1 MDTRRRNPGPAGGLD
16 LAETGAIPVV
26 VLSRQQDPVEIIN
39 STLRNA
45 GHPVHCLWVRDLSTL
60 GDTLAQSSPQLI
72 FLCTSDP
79 DETAAALEA
88 RQRNA
93 TQVPALLVRDS
104 LTEDD
109 LAEAVGL
116 GAQDVVTLRSR
127 PRLQAVAGRELHAS
141 RLDRALAGTLASA
154 RQYRDQMKAFMTG
167 STDAIAHVEEGIVVD
182 VNPAW
187 VELFGHEEPAAF
199 LGQPLMDFF
208 QQRSH
213 AALRGALVATA
224 QGRWSNHSLQAVALM
239 PAGTELPV
247 QIEFERIE
255 FEGEPAVRMRVPTQT
270 RDLETLTRQL
280 EEALLFDTTTGLM
293 KRAAFVEQANAHAA
307 QPLKA
312 GLRAVVYIEPDR
324 LAAVENELG
333 PLAAEDLLEGIGQQL
348 RALLQPGDL
357 AARVTA
363 RGFALLVERG
373 NTRDLDAWVARALQR
388 LAEHV
393 FSSGDR
399 ALSFTCSAGATLLSA
414 HGEGIATALLSS
426 VKAAR
431 NAAAAGGNRLRRPE
445 PSAGKPEIEAA
456 DQAWAARIKS
466 ALMANRFRLVHQ
478 PIASLVG
485 EGEPMFD
492 LVVRML
498 DERNEEVLPSEFLA
512 AAQRTD
518 LMKNID
524 RWVVGAAM
532 SFCAERGNARV
543 FVRLST
549 DSMRDKTLG
558 AWLQQ
563 QIKASGVDPQRVV
576 FELHEET
583 AATHLEEIRAL
594 QALVRPLGFPFA
606 LENFGSSKEP
616 DRLLGQLS
624 ASYVKIDGALMQG
637 LATDRSLQ
645 EQVKTLVQLA
655 RARGITTI
663 AERVEDANTMAVL
676 WQLGVEFVQGY
687 FVGSAE
693 EVVLHETR

>member
-1 MDTRRRNPGPAGGLD
+1 

-45 GHPVHCLWVRDLSTL
+45 GHPVHCTWVRDLSSL
-60 GDTLAQSSPQLI
+60 GDALAQSGPQLI
-72 FLCTSDP
+72 FLCSSDP
-79 DETAAALEA
+79 EETLAALEA
-88 RQRNA
+88 RQRYA
-93 TQVPALLVRDS
+93 TQVPTLLVRDTLS
-104 LTEDD
+104 EED
-109 LAEAVGL
+109 LAEALKL

-127 PRLQAVAGRELHAS
+127 PRLQAVAGRELHAA
-141 RLDRALAGTLASA
+141 RLDHALAGTLASA

-187 VELFGHEEPAAF
+187 VELFGHEEAADF

-213 AALRGALVATA
+213 AALKGALVATA
-224 QGRWSNHSLQAVALM
+224 QGRWANHSLQAVALM

-247 QIEFERIE
+247 QIEFERFE

-270 RDLETLTRQL
+270 RDLRTLTRQL
-280 EEALLFDTTTGLM
+280 EEALQFETTTGLM
-293 KRAAFVEQANAHAA
+293 KRAAFVEHATAHAA
-307 QPLKA
+307 LPLKA
-312 GLRAVVYIEPDR
+312 GLRALIYVEPDR
-324 LAAVENELG
+324 LAAAENELG
-333 PLAAEDLLEGIGQQL
+333 PLVAEDLLEGIGQQL
-348 RALLQPGDL
+348 RAQLQPGDL

-363 RGFALLVERG
+363 RGFAMLVERG
-373 NTRDLDAWVARALQR
+373 NTRDLDAWVARVLQR
-388 LAEHV
+388 VSEHV
-393 FSSGDR
+393 FSAGDR
-399 ALSFTCSAGATLLSA
+399 ALSFTCSAGATLLNSQ
-414 HGEGIATALLSS
+414 GEGLAAALHSS

-431 NAAAAGGNRLRRPE
+431 NATAAGGNRLRRPE
-445 PSAGKPEIEAA
+445 PSAEKPEIDAA
-456 DQAWAARIKS
+456 DQAWASRIKS

-485 EGEPMFD
+485 ESEPMFD

-518 LMKNID
+518 LLKNID

-532 SFCAERGNARV
+532 SFCAERSNARV

-549 DSMRDKTLG
+549 DSMRDHTLG

-563 QIKASGVDPQRVV
+563 QIKASGVDPHRVV
-576 FELHEET
+576 FELHEGT
-583 AATHLEEIRAL
+583 AGNHLEEIRAL
-594 QALVRPLGFPFA
+594 QALVKPLGFKFA
-606 LENFGSSKEP
+606 LENFGSGRDPE
-616 DRLLGQLS
+616 RLLGHL
-624 ASYVKIDGALMQG
+624 AANYVKIDGALMQG
-637 LATDRSLQ
+637 LATDRALQ
-645 EQVKTLVQLA
+645 EQVKTLVHIA
-655 RARGITTI
+655 RARDIYTI

-687 FVGSAE
+687 FVGNAE
-693 EVVLHETR
+693 EVVLHGTR